1 MSMALTEFHLKKLD
15 DKGYVIIPDYYTGD
29 QLEEMQAAQRRVL
42 PTWQEVKEN
51 PPSGRATLKDFP
63 PDEMVLLQGI
73 VDHHAWDFARRWFE
87 TEHIHFRAGC
97 MIVRYPGFQGGGIGS
112 DTAGLHIDNGN
123 NSLLPS
129 SDNLRAFGQL
139 VFWVHLEDV
148 DEDQAPLRLLAKE
161 HGRDMTKCEP
171 LVCRSGTLCVFTNY
185 TLHSA
190 TDYLRADGQRFTWG
204 FGLGRADHYWE
215 GFKHY
220 TDKGNHPV
228 FRQFIGTLTAK
239 EREVFRFPP
248 ASDPYYTLQT
258 LEALAKQYPGWN
270 VSEYS

>member
-1 MSMALTEFHLKKLD
+1 MSVALTEFHLKELD
-15 DKGYVIIPDYYTGD
+15 DKGYVIVPDYYTGNE
-29 QLEEMQAAQRRVL
+29 LKEMQAAQRRVL

-51 PPSGRATLKDFP
+51 PPPSRAILKEFP
-63 PDEMVLLQGI
+63 PYEMVLLQGI
-73 VDHHAWDFARRWFE
+73 VDHHAWNFARRWFE

-112 DTAGLHIDNGN
+112 DAAGLHIDNGN
-123 NSLLPS
+123 NSLLPT

-148 DEDQAPLRLLAKE
+148 DGDQAPLRLLARE
-161 HGRDMTKCEP
+161 HGCDMSKCEP
-171 LVCRSGTLCVFTNY
+171 LVCRGGTLCVFTNY

-190 TDYLRADGQRFTWG
+190 TDYLRAEGQRFTWG

-239 EREVFRFPP
+239 EREIFRFPP
-248 ASDPYYTLQT
+248 AGDPYYILQT
-258 LEALAKQYPGWN
+258 LKALAKQYPGWN
-270 VSEYS
+270 VNEYS

>member
-63 PDEMVLLQGI
+63 SDEMVLLQEI

-112 DTAGLHIDNGN
+112 DAAGLHIDNGN

-161 HGRDMTKCEP
+161 HGRDMTECEP

-248 ASDPYYTLQT
+248 AGDPYYTLQT

>member
-63 PDEMVLLQGI
+63 SDEMVLLQEI

-112 DTAGLHIDNGN
+112 DAPGLHIDNGN

-161 HGRDMTKCEP
+161 HGRDMTECEP

-248 ASDPYYTLQT
+248 AGDPYYTLQT

>member
-63 PDEMVLLQGI
+63 SDEMVLLQGI

-97 MIVRYPGFQGGGIGS
+97 MIVRYPEFQGGGIGS
-112 DTAGLHIDNGN
+112 DATGLHIDNGN

-139 VFWVHLEDV
+139 VFWIHLEDV

-171 LVCRSGTLCVFTNY
+171 LVCRSTFRRVAAQPQRTRIPVVTARMCHGRRRTHAVRRMMPNSRPAPLRRSFLFGDFTQVS
-185 TLHSA
+185 TA
-190 TDYLRADGQRFTWG
+190 
-204 FGLGRADHYWE
+204 GR
-215 GFKHY
+215 KVMV
-220 TDKGNHPV
+220 T
-228 FRQFIGTLTAK
+228 T
-239 EREVFRFPP
+239 
-248 ASDPYYTLQT
+248 
-258 LEALAKQYPGWN
+258 
-270 VSEYS
+270 